1 MLEMQFFKGQQK
13 LYEPGSSLFCTAR
26 TWVWRPSPVED
37 QTSPFLSAEQKK
49 SSCFSLHF
57 TKNTVLFL
65 VKVSAAGLKG
75 LMWFMTVV
83 PDMYH
88 HHPTL
93 GSRMAGN
100 FFSSFLSK
108 RDSPEL
114 CDTSTQFTFVS
125 FIKRCAPPTS
135 HLIFIHPLNRSVLE
149 DTALAFRLWCP
160 RKLWQNMSPVRESAE
175 TKLFSEE
182 AARQWPRLHVPTLKR
197 RGFVRSDLFSVLLQP
212 GRGRRSSHSDAGFQ
226 PDNEADVTGGSESEN
241 GEPNCWLTSGEL
253 AHLHMSERSKAA
265 LVTVF
270 ADLSRKWIDGNK
282 RWNTL

>member
-13 LYEPGSSLFCTAR
+13 RYEPGSSLFCTTR
-26 TWVWRPSPVED
+26 TWVWRLPPVED

-49 SSCFSLHF
+49 SSCFPLHF

-125 FIKRCAPPTS
+125 FIKRCAPPHFPPHFYS
-135 HLIFIHPLNRSVLE
+135 PVKPERAGRRSPGIQARMSPK
-149 DTALAFRLWCP
+149 ALTEYVSRP
-160 RKLWQNMSPVRESAE
+160 RKRWDEALFRGSRSSVASP
-175 TKLFSEE
+175 
-182 AARQWPRLHVPTLKR
+182 P

-241 GEPNCWLTSGEL
+241 GEPNCCLTSGEL
-253 AHLHMSERSKAA
+253 AHLHMSECRKAA

-282 RWNTL
+282 RWNTSL